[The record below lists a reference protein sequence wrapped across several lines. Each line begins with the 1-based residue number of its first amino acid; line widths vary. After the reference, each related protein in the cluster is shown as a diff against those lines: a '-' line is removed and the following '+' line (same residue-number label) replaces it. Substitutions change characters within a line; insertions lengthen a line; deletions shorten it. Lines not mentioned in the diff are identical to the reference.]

1 MLICQKSHLQSFS
14 MSSPVNV
21 LKNMWSPRPC
31 WHICCDNIHLC
42 AFRLELNITL
52 SDSKRRL
59 HKHAK
64 SASRTCKSTVVRS
77 RRSQIAL
84 QCRSVLGQEK
94 NKKKKPGVR
103 ALQLFIQ
110 NFKTLFYFSDI
121 IVVLS
126 ALYYIEWRQ
135 ENLFMNSCCRGQVP
149 ARFRA
154 GPLSPL
160 NTPESSSRH
169 FPTFQNKNRKDLN
182 VREHSHFVYLLPTD
196 WIFQFF
202 LKCHFSHEVPFLCS
216 L

>member
-1 MLICQKSHLQSFS
+1 MKSKDAPIWKARNFWSETNFFLHAWVMLICQKSHLQSFS
-14 MSSPVNV
+14 MSSPVDV

-110 NFKTLFYFSDI
+110 NFKRFFTSQISSSYYRHCI
-121 IVVLS
+121 ILS
-126 ALYYIEWRQ
+126 EGRRTCSWIHAAE
-135 ENLFMNSCCRGQVP
+135 
-149 ARFRA
+149 ARFLPDFA
-154 GPLSPL
+154 PVLC
-160 NTPESSSRH
+160 
-169 FPTFQNKNRKDLN
+169 
-182 VREHSHFVYLLPTD
+182 LL
-196 WIFQFF
+196 
-202 LKCHFSHEVPFLCS
+202 
-216 L
+216 